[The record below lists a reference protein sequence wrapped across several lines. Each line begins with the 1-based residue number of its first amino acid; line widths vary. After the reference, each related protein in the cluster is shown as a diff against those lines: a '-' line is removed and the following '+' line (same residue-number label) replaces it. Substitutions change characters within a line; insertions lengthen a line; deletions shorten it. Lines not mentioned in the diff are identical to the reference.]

1 MVTLVLVIGY
11 TVFIFVNLEIS
22 MLLKWKKAAVRGAA
36 LGLVGMLAA
45 CGGGGGGDGTFRQ
58 EAEIEFVATP
68 SRIALNTQ
76 GVDIEDTANRSPF
89 LSTITVTPK
98 LNGDYQLVDIHVQ
111 EVGVDPSKGSLYTL
125 SVDEMVACNTE
136 DTAKNCHGAFQSFT
150 VKAGNSQIFYFSSG
164 FRSGEIT
171 LRASAVIKGR
181 DGDIPVTKDIK
192 LTIDGGGA
200 GNGIP
205 DHFSALKGS
214 SDLSPSASYDYTLE
228 MQDAGNH
235 FVPGSDKHNSMQIEI
250 AEDLAFVRGARLI
263 GNAANGVS
271 NTGRSIMLPTKS
283 NGVGYFSFVSPNQ
296 DMSVNLR
303 VMADRADN
311 NIDNG
316 IADPLVQTLKLV
328 IVDKGVARLTFAGPL
343 ANGVRTYVNNLPI
356 SNGDSYDGSSG
367 VYGRLVTVVASDS
380 KGNPAG
386 SGLRVRF
393 RLIDGPQEGYG
404 ILGKGRGSFIFEG
417 VKGNPMGEGDKI
429 ANFFSAEDGINMTSN
444 YANANIGGAAGFAGC
459 QLVYG
464 NGINAVYDNPGAV
477 SGIRET
483 YAPFERGAKGI
494 ATLTPCP
501 SPSVC
506 QSATATTPAVRW
518 SANLTENINSKFD
531 TGYSV
536 PWVIGCGAP
545 VGNVADNVAVLD
557 AQGHASTRLS
567 YPTTYLGRH
576 FILVAEVER
585 ADGRKVGSL
594 MKHWYLADLR
604 DKGFTLTNAG
614 DATISVR
621 GGSASGVGQVN
632 IHDQAGT
639 PYILPTALDIRL
651 VLEENALLKEAEKSL
666 EDAQADL
673 AAASADITTR
683 TAALTAA
690 EAKLTAAEAAL
701 ATAET
706 ALTTAETQ
714 FTSANC
720 ATPPVAGTPASC
732 TQAIIDAVTAAKSKV
747 TSEQT
752 KVATAQTAVDTAQ
765 KNLLDA
771 ESQKNT
777 AQAEINKFKAQVTKY
792 TCAPTLT
799 TNPNPAVAWSSFG
812 INIANACEGTKG
824 SIFMTI
830 LEPSNTIEVKVQ

>member
-11 TVFIFVNLEIS
+11 TVFIFVNLEIG

-76 GVDIEDTANRSPF
+76 GVRIEDVANRSPYF
-89 LSTITVTPK
+89 STITVTPK
-98 LNGDYQLVDIHVQ
+98 LNGDYQSVEVHVQ
-111 EVGVDPSKGSLYTL
+111 EVGADSSKGSLFTL
-125 SVDEMVACNTE
+125 LRDDMVECNAA
-136 DTAKNCHGAFQSFT
+136 DTAKSCHGAFQSYS

-171 LRASAVIKGR
+171 LRASAVIKGI

-205 DHFSALKGS
+205 DHFGVLKGNA
-214 SDLSPSASYDYTLE
+214 SPMPSTSNAYTLE
-228 MQDAGNH
+228 MLDAGNH
-235 FVPGSDKHNSMQIEI
+235 FVPGSDKHNSMQIAI

-283 NGVGYFSFVSPNQ
+283 NGVGNFSFVAPNQ
-296 DMSVNLR
+296 DMTVNLR
-303 VMADRADN
+303 VTADRADN

-316 IADPLVQTLKLV
+316 ITDAVTNTLQVVVVDSGVQR
-328 IVDKGVARLTFAGPL
+328 ITFAGPL
-343 ANGVRTYVNNLPI
+343 STAVRSGANFLELKTGDDNYVGGP
-356 SNGDSYDGSSG
+356 DG
-367 VYGRLVTVVASDS
+367 VYSRLVTVIVSDAQ
-380 KGNPAG
+380 GHPAG
-386 SGLRVRF
+386 IGSRVRF
-393 RLIDGPQEGYG
+393 RLVDGPQEGYG
-404 ILGKGRGSFIFEG
+404 VKGRGDFIFTG
-417 VKGNPMGEGDKI
+417 AKGNPMGEGDKV

-464 NGINAVYDNPGAV
+464 NGISALYDNPGAV

-518 SANLTENINSKFD
+518 TANLTENINSKFD

-545 VGNVADNVAVLD
+545 VGNVEDNLASAMID
-557 AQGHASTRLS
+557 SQGKASTRLN
-567 YPTTYLGRH
+567 YPTTMLGRH

-594 MKHWYLADLR
+594 MKHWYLSDMRCRPIDPANPNKLCGVQLSAIGSDVDSTDPSKVNLTLNSSGAGSTLLTLNAVDYNQTPMPASVLDIKSVFTNSKLGAAQAALITAEEDL
-604 DKGFTLTNAG
+604 KTAKATLTTVET
-614 DATISVR
+614 TIQ
-621 GGSASGVGQVN
+621 AAGVG
-632 IHDQAGT
+632 
-639 PYILPTALDIRL
+639 
-651 VLEENALLKEAEKSL
+651 
-666 EDAQADL
+666 
-673 AAASADITTR
+673 
-683 TAALTAA
+683 
-690 EAKLTAAEAAL
+690 
-701 ATAET
+701 
-706 ALTTAETQ
+706 
-714 FTSANC
+714 C
-720 ATPPVAGTPASC
+720 AIPPVAGSPATCLASHVTSYSTAKTAVTTATTAESAAKLEVAKYSC
-732 TQAIIDAVTAAKSKV
+732 TPKV
-747 TSEQT
+747 DPLS
-752 KVATAQTAVDTAQ
+752 ATTGQP
-765 KNLLDA
+765 
-771 ESQKNT
+771 
-777 AQAEINKFKAQVTKY
+777 F
-792 TCAPTLT
+792 TLT
-799 TNPNPAVAWSSFG
+799 V
-812 INIANACEGTKG
+812 NACDGTTG
-824 SIFMTI
+824 TIFITS